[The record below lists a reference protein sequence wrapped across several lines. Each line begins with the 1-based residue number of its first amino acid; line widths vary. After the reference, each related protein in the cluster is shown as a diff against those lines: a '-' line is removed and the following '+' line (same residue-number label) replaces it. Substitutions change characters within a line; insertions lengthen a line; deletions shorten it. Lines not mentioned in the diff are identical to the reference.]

1 MRDAADARMQ
11 QRIVTFIGGACVPKF
26 CLPNMRLTCRECGAG
41 EGHMDDLFGRLAADL
56 GVDRAATE
64 MAVGILLRF
73 QKERPAEKVCAVIPP
88 TPGVGTVTPRSNPR
102 SRPAKMFGARG
113 SRMGFT
119 SSVEAV
125 GLSADRI
132 DAVIRESAGAAREN
146 SRDEA
151 GGGIARA
158 VPCHS
163 FDV

>member
-1 MRDAADARMQ
+1 
-11 QRIVTFIGGACVPKF
+11 
-26 CLPNMRLTCRECGAG
+26 
-41 EGHMDDLFGRLAADL
+41 MDDLFGRLAADL

-73 QKERPAEKVCAVIPP
+73 QKERPA
-88 TPGVGTVTPRSNPR
+88 VT
-102 SRPAKMFGARG
+102 
-113 SRMGFT
+113 
-119 SSVEAV
+119 EAV

-151 GGGIARA
+151 VGGIARA

>member
-1 MRDAADARMQ
+1 
-11 QRIVTFIGGACVPKF
+11 
-26 CLPNMRLTCRECGAG
+26 
-41 EGHMDDLFGRLAADL
+41 MDDLFGRLAADL

-73 QKERPAEKVCAVIPP
+73 QKERPPEKVCAVIPH
-88 TPGVGTVTPRSNPR
+88 TPGIGTVTPMSNPR
-102 SRPAKMFGARG
+102 SGPAKMFGARG

-119 SSVEAV
+119 SSVKAV
-125 GLSADRI
+125 GLSADRF

-151 GGGIARA
+151 VGGIARA